1 MISSSK
7 SGYRMPILRHH
18 HPTLIKLLR
27 VFLVCSCLLLL
38 SVPILPVGARAGRG
52 SQAFL
57 IQNVG
62 QFSSPARFVLK
73 SGQTSFW
80 LAEDHF
86 WISHS
91 TSQQSGPAGTEKGDR
106 LQIANLRLNFVGA
119 NPHPRIQTAGRNP
132 ALVNYWFGDQAY
144 SAPTFSTVTYHGLY
158 PGVDLVINA
167 SQLSQTAGF
176 VWHLETHPGA
186 DLSQVRLSVE
196 GADSIT
202 LDDHQIHLE
211 TAVGQIR
218 IPLIEVPQREFSN
231 DLAKSPRLLDSGNG
245 EFEIKTPLTEINR
258 FAFTVLQDNPADL
271 GYSSFLGGSDW
282 DAGHAIKLG
291 PDGSIF
297 VAGRTVS
304 TDFPTTTGV
313 FDSRVSQIDAFV
325 AKMDADGE
333 RLVYAVVL
341 GGSGFDAAY
350 GLALLGDLAYVTG
363 ETRSVDFPTSATAF
377 DDTCGSDG
385 DCDPAGEGPFSDAFL
400 ALINEDGSRLSY
412 STYLGGQAEDSGYDV
427 AVDDQQVFLTGIT
440 HSPDFPAEGY
450 QGGGD
455 AFVVSFD
462 NTRSLVYATLL
473 GGRDVDAGF
482 GIAVRQG
489 QASIT
494 GESFSSDFP
503 GAGFSG
509 GRDVLI
515 ASLDPSGDVQ
525 SAQLLGGLGEE
536 RGNTIAVDGS
546 GNRLVGGW
554 TTSADFPAN
563 AGAYAGAGDGFI
575 LLMDAQDD
583 VTFAAY
589 FGGTGADEVRGV
601 AFGDTGNLYMAG
613 WTTSQDFPI
622 TSDAYQTSQA
632 GGSDAFVVNINPA
645 ADPDA
650 QLLYSSYLGGN
661 GEDSAQGLAFL
672 EPDQAYLTGYTQSD
686 NFPVTAN
693 AFASD
698 LSGFQDAFI
707 ARLSVDGSPRP
718 IPTVATLAPTSTSVP
733 TTPVPTQDSGTE
745 TASTPEAT
753 DSLDPNATS
762 TVSAGDQV
770 PGETPTTSS
779 SAPDEIPADASET
792 EQVAE
797 ADTLSSETQTSQAAV
812 VPETEVVTADQ
823 TPSQPTS
830 EDSTRQA
837 INWLWI
843 LPVLL
848 LAALVVMYFIYKRRS
863 SG

>member
-1 MISSSK
+1 MLIQ
-7 SGYRMPILRHH
+7 RHRC
-18 HPTLIKLLR
+18 PCLTKIMCVLL
-27 VFLVCSCLLLL
+27 VGFCLLVL
-38 SVPILPVGARAGRG
+38 SVPILPVGARDGVG
-52 SQAFL
+52 SQVNF

-62 QFSSPARFVLK
+62 QFSSAARFLLQ
-73 SGQTSFW
+73 SGPTSFW

-86 WISHS
+86 WITRS
-91 TSQQSGPAGTEKGDR
+91 TSQPPEPSNLAVGDS
-106 LQIANLRLNFVGA
+106 LQGVNLRLNFVGA
-119 NPHPRIQTAGRNP
+119 NLHPRIKAADRNP
-132 ALVNYWFGDQAY
+132 ALLNYWFGDQAY

-158 PGVDLVINA
+158 PGIDLVINA

-176 VWHLETHPGA
+176 EWHLETHPGA

-196 GADSIT
+196 GADS
-202 LDDHQIHLE
+202 LKLEEHQIILE
-211 TAVGQIR
+211 TALGQVR
-218 IPLIEVPQREFSN
+218 LPLIEVPQWDFSSALTN
-231 DLAKSPRLLDSGNG
+231 FPQLLVSGDG
-245 EFEIKTPLTEINR
+245 SFEIISPVIENSLYELS
-258 FAFTVLQDNPADL
+258 ALQNNPADL

-282 DAGHAIKLG
+282 DAGHAIELG

-304 TDFPTTTGV
+304 TDFPTTPGV

-325 AKMDADGE
+325 AKMDADGAG
-333 RLVYAVVL
+333 LIYAVFL

-350 GLALLGDLAYVTG
+350 GLALDGDLAYVTG
-363 ETRSVDFPTSATAF
+363 ETLSSDFPTSATAF

-385 DCDPAGEGPFSDAFL
+385 DCDPAGEGPYSDAFL

-412 STYLGGQAEDSGYDV
+412 STYLGGEAEDSGYDV
-427 AVDDQQVFLTGIT
+427 AVDDQHAFLTGIT

-462 NTRSLVYATLL
+462 NTRNLVYATLL

-536 RGNTIAVDGS
+536 RGNTVVVDGS
-546 GNRLVGGW
+546 GDRLVGGW
-554 TTSADFPAN
+554 TDSADFPAS
-563 AGAYAGAGDGFI
+563 AGAYTGAGDGFI

-589 FGGTGADEVRGV
+589 FGGTGSDEVRGV

-613 WTTSQDFPI
+613 WTSSQDFPI

-632 GGSDAFVVNINPA
+632 GGSDAFVVNINPI
-645 ADPDA
+645 ADPNA

-661 GEDSAQGLAFL
+661 GEDSAQGLAFSG
-672 EPDQAYLTGYTQSD
+672 PDQAYLTGYTQSN

-698 LSGFQDAFI
+698 LGGFQDAFI

-718 IPTVATLAPTSTSVP
+718 IPTVPTLAPTSTSAP
-733 TTPVPTQDSGTE
+733 TTPVPTQESGTE
-745 TASTPEAT
+745 TASTHQAT
-753 DSLDPNATS
+753 DSLGPEATS

-770 PGETPTTSS
+770 PEETSTASL
-779 SAPDEIPADASET
+779 SAPDETPADASET
-792 EQVAE
+792 EQSAE
-797 ADTLSSETQTSQAAV
+797 ADTPSSETQTSQTEV
-812 VPETEVVTADQ
+812 GPETEMVTEDQ

-830 EDSTRQA
+830 EDSTKRA
-837 INWLWI
+837 LYWLWI

-863 SG
+863 SE